1 MKKHFRIFHHSLTM
15 VGRTL
20 RSYMLLSV
28 TIVLSFS
35 LLLGYLGFVDSE
47 IYNEYKYI
55 FKINRGHLKVD
66 DGTSNSERF
75 DALVEKVSEIE
86 STCFYTVY
94 HSWSQMSDG
103 QYATSTGNTLSA
115 RQIGVYLLSGY
126 VWEFFLHFGD
136 PYTIRWIDGREH
148 EYVDLMPGEAVLD
161 LATYYALGLDEIDEP
176 VYTFRFT
183 NDREKCLEM
192 TVRIVGLIDLGDS
205 FFTENGANLEYN
217 TNYSPMIILPM
228 SDLTYD
234 DISILSPS
242 RYAIIYSDNPK
253 AIYSL
258 ATDLDFE
265 LSLSDSVYRWQ
276 DSVSE
281 TIQTRKSTKALIT
294 CAMLLILGINLYSSF
309 NNALSERKFEI
320 GVKRAIGA
328 SSFDI
333 IRQFLYESIT
343 VMVVNIL
350 ISIALV
356 VDVGLIYRL
365 VIQNTLGKSN
375 FLYETYTLYL
385 SPYSIGMFV
394 TCSVTLTVV
403 FSFIFAYKS
412 TQVQVIDYLKAE

>member
-1 MKKHFRIFHHSLTM
+1 MKKHFRIFRHSLTM

-55 FKINRGHLKVD
+55 FKINRGNLKVD
-66 DGTSNSERF
+66 DGISNSQRF
-75 DALVEKVSEIE
+75 DALMKKTAEMDD
-86 STCFYTVY
+86 TCAYTVY
-94 HSWSQMSDG
+94 HSWSRMSDG
-103 QYATSTGNTLSA
+103 QYVTSAGNTLSA
-115 RQIGVYLLSGY
+115 RQIGVYFLSGY

-136 PYTIRWIDGREH
+136 PYTIQWLDGQDH
-148 EYVDLMPGEAVLD
+148 EYVDLNQGEAVLD
-161 LATYYALGLDEIDEP
+161 RATFYALDLDEMKEP

-183 NDREKCLEM
+183 ENNGDYFEM
-192 TVRIVGLIDLGDS
+192 TVKIVGLIDLGGS
-205 FFTENGANLEYN
+205 FFTESDAGLEYN
-217 TNYSPMIILPM
+217 SNYNPMVLLPM
-228 SDLTYD
+228 AGITYE

-242 RYAIIYSDNPK
+242 RYAIFYSESPETIYN
-253 AIYSL
+253 L
-258 ATDLDFE
+258 ATDLGFDLGLE
-265 LSLSDSVYRWQ
+265 DSVYRLQ
-276 DSVSE
+276 DSVLE

-309 NNALSERKFEI
+309 SNALSERKFEI

-333 IRQFLYESIT
+333 VRQFLYESIT
-343 VMVVNIL
+343 VMTVNIL

-356 VDVGLIYRL
+356 VDIGLIYRL
-365 VIQNTLGKSN
+365 VIQNTVGKAN

-385 SPYSIGMFV
+385 SPHSIGMFF

-403 FSFIFAYKS
+403 FSLIFAYKS